1 MKKIIRSVGVC
12 FAIAAI
18 IFTGVLLWG
27 TVAQASG
34 LVDDTVD
41 AAHLFSKYPLKNY
54 RLDFYVNLSGG
65 WLPWNWG
72 DSIGKSVMYGL
83 YCLSDFLWIVSMY
96 ISSATGYVVQ
106 EAYKLDFIDDMISKI
121 GKNIQEL
128 AGITKN
134 GISANG
140 LYVKLVF
147 IIIIIVG
154 IYMVYTGLIK
164 KETSKA
170 MHTFLNFV
178 LVFVFSAAFIA
189 YAPKYMGMLN
199 EFSADLSAAIL
210 DTGTK
215 VLSVEK
221 DEKDSVVLIRDSLFA
236 MQIEKPW
243 LLLQY
248 GTTDKEA
255 IGVDRVER
263 LLSVSPS
270 LNGGEDR
277 ENVVKSEIEE
287 QNNMNLTITEVAP
300 RLGMVLFI
308 FLLNIII
315 SIFVLL
321 LTGIMVLSQILFL
334 IFSLVLVISFL
345 ISMMPGQ
352 ENNWKKAV
360 VNLFNTLMARVGIT
374 LIITLAFCISNMFY
388 SMSGSYPFVLMMFLQ
403 IVTFA
408 GIFMKMNDIL
418 GVMNLSAN
426 DSGQLGRKILNKS
439 YRQIRTGKRM
449 GRKMVRKVVSQS
461 SQRHVPQSTV
471 ESTNKDARDNT
482 SVPKQEINSA
492 SSTSKK
498 EIRKNVSAKN
508 GEVIPVREEE
518 LENEQGV
525 VQRQSHTTQKQY
537 RVHKQPEKIKREQ
550 KERPV
555 QSIQNNAEQVIVE
568 KKDTEIPA
576 GNKNVKKDFVRPN
589 YIMVHKQEE
598 KMKKIKQSDPVLR
611 ETKEAPKRMNINREQ
626 QQQRSVPDKANLRQN
641 MERDALSNENNGQK
655 KGVQEVESLKM
666 KPGAEYMPV
675 PVNKKSLDRQKLN
688 RQNPERQVWD
698 RQASVKGGGDRQGR
712 RGQTLNRQILD
723 ESDVNKKVSK
733 NSKENTHASGVIV
746 ERKPSTDVRKNV
758 TVVSNSNQK
767 GNLHGTVIRNNV
779 NMRVSRKSPTVKATP
794 DSIRKEMVRKKADEK
809 N

>member
-18 IFTGVLLWG
+18 IFTGVLLCG

-675 PVNKKSLDRQKLN
+675 PVNKKSLDRQNLN

-698 RQASVKGGGDRQGR
+698 RQASVKGGGDRQGL

-767 GNLHGTVIRNNV
+767 GNLHSTVIRNNV

-794 DSIRKEMVRKKADEK
+794 DSIRKERVRKKADEK

>member
-408 GIFMKMNDIL
+408 GIFMKTNDIL

-461 SQRHVPQSTV
+461 SQRHVLQSTV

-482 SVPKQEINSA
+482 GVPKQEVNNA
-492 SSTSKK
+492 SSTGKK
-498 EIRKNVSAKN
+498 EIRKNVSVKN

-525 VQRQSHTTQKQY
+525 VQRQSHTMQKQY

-568 KKDTEIPA
+568 KKDTEIPT

-598 KMKKIKQSDPVLR
+598 KMKKLKQSDPVLR

-641 MERDALSNENNGQK
+641 MERDVLSNENNGQK

-666 KPGAEYMPV
+666 KPVAEYMPV
-675 PVNKKSLDRQKLN
+675 PVNKKSLDRQNLN

-698 RQASVKGGGDRQGR
+698 RQASVKGGGDRQGLR
-712 RGQTLNRQILD
+712 EQTLNRQILD
-723 ESDVNKKVSK
+723 ELDVNKKVSK
-733 NSKENTHASGVIV
+733 NSKENIYASGVIV
-746 ERKPSTDVRKNV
+746 ERKLSTDARKNV

-767 GNLHGTVIRNNV
+767 GNLHSMVIRNNV
-779 NMRVSRKSPTVKATP
+779 NMRVSRNSPTVKATP
-794 DSIRKEMVRKKADEK
+794 DSIRKERVRKKADEK

>member
-27 TVAQASG
+27 MVAQASG

-675 PVNKKSLDRQKLN
+675 PVNKKSLDRQNLN

>member
-374 LIITLAFCISNMFY
+374 LVITLAFCISNMFY

-471 ESTNKDARDNT
+471 ESTNKDARNNT
-482 SVPKQEINSA
+482 GVPKQEINNA

-576 GNKNVKKDFVRPN
+576 GNKNVKKDFIRPN

-598 KMKKIKQSDPVLR
+598 KMKKLKQSDPVLR

-675 PVNKKSLDRQKLN
+675 PVNKKSLDRQNLN

-698 RQASVKGGGDRQGR
+698 RQASVKGGGDRQGL

-767 GNLHGTVIRNNV
+767 GNLHSTVIRNNV

-794 DSIRKEMVRKKADEK
+794 DSIRKERVRKKADEK

>member
-471 ESTNKDARDNT
+471 ESTNKDARNNT
-482 SVPKQEINSA
+482 GVPKQEINNA

-576 GNKNVKKDFVRPN
+576 GNKNVKKDFIRPN

-598 KMKKIKQSDPVLR
+598 KMKKLKQSDPVLR

-675 PVNKKSLDRQKLN
+675 PVNKKSLDRQNLN

-698 RQASVKGGGDRQGR
+698 RQASVKGGGDRQGL

-767 GNLHGTVIRNNV
+767 GNLHSTVIRNNV

-794 DSIRKEMVRKKADEK
+794 DSIRKERVRKKADEK

>member
-374 LIITLAFCISNMFY
+374 LVITLAFCISNMFY

-471 ESTNKDARDNT
+471 ESTNKDARNNT
-482 SVPKQEINSA
+482 GVPKQEINNA

-576 GNKNVKKDFVRPN
+576 GNKNVKKDFIRPN

-598 KMKKIKQSDPVLR
+598 KMKKLKQSDPVLR

-666 KPGAEYMPV
+666 KPGAEYMPL
-675 PVNKKSLDRQKLN
+675 PVNKKSLDRQNLN

-698 RQASVKGGGDRQGR
+698 RQASVKGGGDRQGL

-767 GNLHGTVIRNNV
+767 GNLHSTVIRNNV

-794 DSIRKEMVRKKADEK
+794 DSIRKERVRKKADEK

>member
-408 GIFMKMNDIL
+408 GIFMKTNDIL

-461 SQRHVPQSTV
+461 SQRHVLQSTV

-482 SVPKQEINSA
+482 GVPKQEVNNA
-492 SSTSKK
+492 SSTGKK
-498 EIRKNVSAKN
+498 EIRKNVSVKN

-525 VQRQSHTTQKQY
+525 VQRQSHTMQKQY

-568 KKDTEIPA
+568 KKDTEIPT

-598 KMKKIKQSDPVLR
+598 KMKKLKQSDPVLR

-641 MERDALSNENNGQK
+641 MERDVLSNENNGQK

-666 KPGAEYMPV
+666 KPVAEYMPV
-675 PVNKKSLDRQKLN
+675 PVNKKSLDRQNLN

-698 RQASVKGGGDRQGR
+698 RQASVKGGGDRQGLR
-712 RGQTLNRQILD
+712 EQTLNRQILD
-723 ESDVNKKVSK
+723 ELDVNKKVSK
-733 NSKENTHASGVIV
+733 NSKENIYASGVIV
-746 ERKPSTDVRKNV
+746 ERKLSTDARKNV

-767 GNLHGTVIRNNV
+767 GNLHSTVIRNNV
-779 NMRVSRKSPTVKATP
+779 NMRVSRNSPTVKATP
-794 DSIRKEMVRKKADEK
+794 DSIRKERVRKKADEK

>member
-236 MQIEKPW
+236 MQIGKPW

-408 GIFMKMNDIL
+408 GIFMKTNDIL

-461 SQRHVPQSTV
+461 SQRHVLQSTV

-482 SVPKQEINSA
+482 GVPKQEVNNA
-492 SSTSKK
+492 SSTGKK
-498 EIRKNVSAKN
+498 EIRKNVSVKN

-525 VQRQSHTTQKQY
+525 VQRQSHTMQKQY

-568 KKDTEIPA
+568 KKDTEIPT

-598 KMKKIKQSDPVLR
+598 KMKKLKQSDPVLR

-641 MERDALSNENNGQK
+641 MERDVLSNENNGQK

-666 KPGAEYMPV
+666 KPVAEYMPV
-675 PVNKKSLDRQKLN
+675 PVNKKSLDRQNLN

-698 RQASVKGGGDRQGR
+698 RQASVKGGGDRQGLR
-712 RGQTLNRQILD
+712 EQTLNRQILD
-723 ESDVNKKVSK
+723 ELDVNKKVSK
-733 NSKENTHASGVIV
+733 NSKENIYASGVIV
-746 ERKPSTDVRKNV
+746 ERKLSTDARKNV

-767 GNLHGTVIRNNV
+767 GNLHSTVIRNNV
-779 NMRVSRKSPTVKATP
+779 NMRVSRNSPTVKATP
-794 DSIRKEMVRKKADEK
+794 DSIRKERVRKKADEK

>member
-300 RLGMVLFI
+300 RLGMVL
-308 FLLNIII
+308 
-315 SIFVLL
+315 
-321 LTGIMVLSQILFL
+321 
-334 IFSLVLVISFL
+334 SFL
-345 ISMMPGQ
+345 Y
-352 ENNWKKAV
+352 
-360 VNLFNTLMARVGIT
+360 L
-374 LIITLAFCISNMFY
+374 C
-388 SMSGSYPFVLMMFLQ
+388 SY
-403 IVTFA
+403 
-408 GIFMKMNDIL
+408 
-418 GVMNLSAN
+418 
-426 DSGQLGRKILNKS
+426 
-439 YRQIRTGKRM
+439 
-449 GRKMVRKVVSQS
+449 
-461 SQRHVPQSTV
+461 
-471 ESTNKDARDNT
+471 
-482 SVPKQEINSA
+482 
-492 SSTSKK
+492 
-498 EIRKNVSAKN
+498 
-508 GEVIPVREEE
+508 
-518 LENEQGV
+518 
-525 VQRQSHTTQKQY
+525 
-537 RVHKQPEKIKREQ
+537 
-550 KERPV
+550 
-555 QSIQNNAEQVIVE
+555 
-568 KKDTEIPA
+568 
-576 GNKNVKKDFVRPN
+576 
-589 YIMVHKQEE
+589 
-598 KMKKIKQSDPVLR
+598 
-611 ETKEAPKRMNINREQ
+611 
-626 QQQRSVPDKANLRQN
+626 
-641 MERDALSNENNGQK
+641 
-655 KGVQEVESLKM
+655 
-666 KPGAEYMPV
+666 
-675 PVNKKSLDRQKLN
+675 
-688 RQNPERQVWD
+688 
-698 RQASVKGGGDRQGR
+698 
-712 RGQTLNRQILD
+712 
-723 ESDVNKKVSK
+723 
-733 NSKENTHASGVIV
+733 
-746 ERKPSTDVRKNV
+746 
-758 TVVSNSNQK
+758 
-767 GNLHGTVIRNNV
+767 
-779 NMRVSRKSPTVKATP
+779 
-794 DSIRKEMVRKKADEK
+794 
-809 N
+809 

>member
-675 PVNKKSLDRQKLN
+675 PVNKKSLDRQNLN

-698 RQASVKGGGDRQGR
+698 RQASVKGGGDRQGL

-767 GNLHGTVIRNNV
+767 GNLHSTVIRNNV

-794 DSIRKEMVRKKADEK
+794 DSIRKERVRKKADEK

>member
-408 GIFMKMNDIL
+408 GIFMKTNDIL

-461 SQRHVPQSTV
+461 SQRHVLQSTV

-482 SVPKQEINSA
+482 GVPKQEVNNA
-492 SSTSKK
+492 SSTGKK
-498 EIRKNVSAKN
+498 EIRKNVSVKN

-525 VQRQSHTTQKQY
+525 VQRQSHTMQKQY

-568 KKDTEIPA
+568 KKDTEIPT

-598 KMKKIKQSDPVLR
+598 KMKKLKQSDPVLR

-626 QQQRSVPDKANLRQN
+626 RQQQSVQDKANLRQN
-641 MERDALSNENNGQK
+641 MEREALSNENNGQK

-675 PVNKKSLDRQKLN
+675 PVNKKSLDRQNLN

-698 RQASVKGGGDRQGR
+698 RQASVKGGGDRQGL

-733 NSKENTHASGVIV
+733 NSKENSHASGVIV
-746 ERKPSTDVRKNV
+746 ERKSSTDVRKNV

-767 GNLHGTVIRNNV
+767 GNLHSTVIRNNV
-779 NMRVSRKSPTVKATP
+779 NMRVSRKSPTVKTTS
-794 DSIRKEMVRKKADEK
+794 DSIRKERVRKKADEK

>member
-18 IFTGVLLWG
+18 IFMGVLLWG

-255 IGVDRVER
+255 IGGDRVER

-482 SVPKQEINSA
+482 GVPKQEVNNA
-492 SSTSKK
+492 SSTGKK
-498 EIRKNVSAKN
+498 EIRKNVSVKN

-525 VQRQSHTTQKQY
+525 VQRQSHTMQKQY

-555 QSIQNNAEQVIVE
+555 QSIQNNTEQVIME
-568 KKDTEIPA
+568 KKDTEIPT

-598 KMKKIKQSDPVLR
+598 KMKKLKQSDPVLR

-641 MERDALSNENNGQK
+641 MERDVLSNENNGQK

-675 PVNKKSLDRQKLN
+675 PVNKKSLDRQNLN

-698 RQASVKGGGDRQGR
+698 RQASVKGGGDRQGLR
-712 RGQTLNRQILD
+712 EQTLNRQILD
-723 ESDVNKKVSK
+723 ELDVNKKVSK
-733 NSKENTHASGVIV
+733 NSKENIYASGVIV
-746 ERKPSTDVRKNV
+746 ERKLSTDARKNV

-767 GNLHGTVIRNNV
+767 GNLHSTVIRNNV
-779 NMRVSRKSPTVKATP
+779 DMRVSRNSPTVKATP
-794 DSIRKEMVRKKADEK
+794 DSIRKERVRKKADEK

>member
-439 YRQIRTGKRM
+439 YRRIRTGKRM

-471 ESTNKDARDNT
+471 ESTNKDARNNT
-482 SVPKQEINSA
+482 GVPKQEINNA

-537 RVHKQPEKIKREQ
+537 KVHKQPEKIKREQ

-576 GNKNVKKDFVRPN
+576 GNKNVKKDFIRPN

-598 KMKKIKQSDPVLR
+598 KMKKLKQSDPVLR

-675 PVNKKSLDRQKLN
+675 PVNKKSLDRQNLN

-698 RQASVKGGGDRQGR
+698 RQASVKGGGDRQGL

-794 DSIRKEMVRKKADEK
+794 DSIRKERVRKKADEK

>member
-215 VLSVEK
+215 ILSVEK

-471 ESTNKDARDNT
+471 ESTNKDARNNT
-482 SVPKQEINSA
+482 GVPKQEINNA

-576 GNKNVKKDFVRPN
+576 GNKNVKKDFIRPN

-598 KMKKIKQSDPVLR
+598 KMKKLKQSDPVLR

-675 PVNKKSLDRQKLN
+675 PVNKKSLDRQNLN

-698 RQASVKGGGDRQGR
+698 RQASVKGGGDRQGL

-767 GNLHGTVIRNNV
+767 GNLHSTVIRNNV

-794 DSIRKEMVRKKADEK
+794 DSIRKERVRKKADEK

>member
-675 PVNKKSLDRQKLN
+675 PVNKKSLDRQNLN

-767 GNLHGTVIRNNV
+767 GNLHSTVIRNNV

-794 DSIRKEMVRKKADEK
+794 DSIRKERVRKKADEK

>member
-439 YRQIRTGKRM
+439 YRRIRTGKRM

-471 ESTNKDARDNT
+471 ESTNKDARNNT
-482 SVPKQEINSA
+482 GVPKQEINNA

-537 RVHKQPEKIKREQ
+537 KVHKQPEKIKREQ

-576 GNKNVKKDFVRPN
+576 GNKNVKKDFIRPN

-598 KMKKIKQSDPVLR
+598 KMKKLKQSDPVLR

-675 PVNKKSLDRQKLN
+675 PVNKKSLDRQNLN

-698 RQASVKGGGDRQGR
+698 RQASVKGGGGRQGL

-794 DSIRKEMVRKKADEK
+794 DSIRKERVRKKADEK

>member
-12 FAIAAI
+12 FAIAAL

-675 PVNKKSLDRQKLN
+675 PVNKKSLDRQNLN

-698 RQASVKGGGDRQGR
+698 RQASVKGGGDRQGL

-767 GNLHGTVIRNNV
+767 GNLHSTVIRNNV

-794 DSIRKEMVRKKADEK
+794 DSIRKERVRKKADEK

>member
-374 LIITLAFCISNMFY
+374 LVITLAFCISNMFY

-471 ESTNKDARDNT
+471 ESTNKDARNNT
-482 SVPKQEINSA
+482 GVPKQEINNA

-576 GNKNVKKDFVRPN
+576 GNKNVKKDFIRPN

-598 KMKKIKQSDPVLR
+598 KMKKLKQSDPVLR

-626 QQQRSVPDKANLRQN
+626 RQQQSVQDKANLRQN
-641 MERDALSNENNGQK
+641 MEREALSNENNGQK

-675 PVNKKSLDRQKLN
+675 PVNKKSLDRQNLN

-698 RQASVKGGGDRQGR
+698 RQASVKGGGDRQGL

-733 NSKENTHASGVIV
+733 NSKENSHASGVIV
-746 ERKPSTDVRKNV
+746 ERKSSTDVRKNV

-767 GNLHGTVIRNNV
+767 GNLHSTVIRNNV
-779 NMRVSRKSPTVKATP
+779 NMRVSKKSPTVKATP
-794 DSIRKEMVRKKADEK
+794 DSIRKERVRKKADEK

>member
-675 PVNKKSLDRQKLN
+675 PVNKKSLDRQNLN

-698 RQASVKGGGDRQGR
+698 RQASVKGGGDRQGL

-794 DSIRKEMVRKKADEK
+794 DSIRKERVRKTADEK

>member
-374 LIITLAFCISNMFY
+374 LVITLAFCISNMFY

-471 ESTNKDARDNT
+471 ESTNKDARNNT
-482 SVPKQEINSA
+482 GVPKQEINNA

-537 RVHKQPEKIKREQ
+537 KVHKQPEKIKREQ

-576 GNKNVKKDFVRPN
+576 GNKNVKKDFIRPN

-598 KMKKIKQSDPVLR
+598 KMKKLKQSDPVLR

-675 PVNKKSLDRQKLN
+675 PVNKKSLDRQNLN

-698 RQASVKGGGDRQGR
+698 RQASVKGGGDRQGL

-767 GNLHGTVIRNNV
+767 GNLHSTVIRNNV

-794 DSIRKEMVRKKADEK
+794 DSIRKERVRKKADEK

>member
-374 LIITLAFCISNMFY
+374 LVITLAFCISNMFY

-426 DSGQLGRKILNKS
+426 DSGQLGRKILNKL

-471 ESTNKDARDNT
+471 ESTNKDARNNT
-482 SVPKQEINSA
+482 GVPKQEINNA

-576 GNKNVKKDFVRPN
+576 GNKNVKKDFIRPN

-598 KMKKIKQSDPVLR
+598 KMKKLKQSDPVLR

-675 PVNKKSLDRQKLN
+675 PVNKKSLDRQNLN

-698 RQASVKGGGDRQGR
+698 RQASVKGGGDRQGL

-767 GNLHGTVIRNNV
+767 GNLHSTVIRNNV

-794 DSIRKEMVRKKADEK
+794 DSIRKERVRKKADEK

>member
-666 KPGAEYMPV
+666 KLGAEYMPV
-675 PVNKKSLDRQKLN
+675 PVNKKSLDRQNLN

-698 RQASVKGGGDRQGR
+698 RQASVKGGGDRQGL

-767 GNLHGTVIRNNV
+767 GNLHSTVIRNNV

-794 DSIRKEMVRKKADEK
+794 DSIRKERVRKKADEK

>member
-374 LIITLAFCISNMFY
+374 LVITLAFCISNMFY

-471 ESTNKDARDNT
+471 ESTNKDARNNT
-482 SVPKQEINSA
+482 GVPKQEINNA
-492 SSTSKK
+492 SLTSKK

-576 GNKNVKKDFVRPN
+576 GNKNVKKDFIRPN

-598 KMKKIKQSDPVLR
+598 KMKKLKQSDPVLR

-675 PVNKKSLDRQKLN
+675 PVNKKSLDRQNLN

-698 RQASVKGGGDRQGR
+698 RQASVKGGGDRQGL

-767 GNLHGTVIRNNV
+767 GNLHSTVIRNNV

-794 DSIRKEMVRKKADEK
+794 DSIRKERVRKKADEK

>member
-12 FAIAAI
+12 FAIAGI

-374 LIITLAFCISNMFY
+374 LVITLAFCISNMFY

-471 ESTNKDARDNT
+471 ESTNKDARNNT
-482 SVPKQEINSA
+482 GVPKQEINNA

-576 GNKNVKKDFVRPN
+576 GNKNVKKDFIRPN

-598 KMKKIKQSDPVLR
+598 KMKKLKQSDPVLR

-675 PVNKKSLDRQKLN
+675 PVNKKSLDRQNLN

-698 RQASVKGGGDRQGR
+698 RQASVKGGGDRQGL

-767 GNLHGTVIRNNV
+767 GNLHSTVIRNNV

-794 DSIRKEMVRKKADEK
+794 DSIRKERVRKKADEK

>member
-408 GIFMKMNDIL
+408 GIFMKTNDIL

-449 GRKMVRKVVSQS
+449 GRKMVRKVASQS
-461 SQRHVPQSTV
+461 SQRHVLQSTV

-482 SVPKQEINSA
+482 GVPKQEVNNA
-492 SSTSKK
+492 SSTGKK
-498 EIRKNVSAKN
+498 EIRKNVSVKN

-525 VQRQSHTTQKQY
+525 VQRQSHTMQKQY

-568 KKDTEIPA
+568 KKDTEIPT

-598 KMKKIKQSDPVLR
+598 KMKKLKQSDPVLR

-641 MERDALSNENNGQK
+641 MERDVLSNENNGQK

-666 KPGAEYMPV
+666 KPVAEYMPV
-675 PVNKKSLDRQKLN
+675 PVNKKSLDRQNLN

-698 RQASVKGGGDRQGR
+698 RQASVKGGGDRQGLR
-712 RGQTLNRQILD
+712 EQTLNRQILD
-723 ESDVNKKVSK
+723 ELDVNKKVSK
-733 NSKENTHASGVIV
+733 NSKENIYASGVIV
-746 ERKPSTDVRKNV
+746 ERKLSTDARKNV

-767 GNLHGTVIRNNV
+767 GNLHSTVIRNNV
-779 NMRVSRKSPTVKATP
+779 NMRVSRNSPTVKATP
-794 DSIRKEMVRKKADEK
+794 DSIRKERVRKKADEK

>member
-374 LIITLAFCISNMFY
+374 LVITLAFCISNMFY

-675 PVNKKSLDRQKLN
+675 PVNKKSLDRQNLN

-698 RQASVKGGGDRQGR
+698 RQASVKGGGDRQGL

-794 DSIRKEMVRKKADEK
+794 DSIRKERVRKKADEK

>member
-374 LIITLAFCISNMFY
+374 LVITLAFCISNMFY

-655 KGVQEVESLKM
+655 KGVREVESLKM

-675 PVNKKSLDRQKLN
+675 PVNKKSLDRQNLN

-698 RQASVKGGGDRQGR
+698 RQASVKGGGDRQGL

-794 DSIRKEMVRKKADEK
+794 DSIRKERVRKKADEK

>member
-426 DSGQLGRKILNKS
+426 DSEQLGRKILNKS

-471 ESTNKDARDNT
+471 ESTNKDARNNT
-482 SVPKQEINSA
+482 GVPKQEINNA

-576 GNKNVKKDFVRPN
+576 GNKNVKKDFIRPN

-598 KMKKIKQSDPVLR
+598 KMKKLKQSDPVLR

-675 PVNKKSLDRQKLN
+675 PVNKKSLDRQNLN

-698 RQASVKGGGDRQGR
+698 RQASVKGGGDRQGL

-767 GNLHGTVIRNNV
+767 GNLHSTVIRNNV

-794 DSIRKEMVRKKADEK
+794 DSIRKERVRKKADEK

>member
-374 LIITLAFCISNMFY
+374 LVITLAFCISNMFY

-471 ESTNKDARDNT
+471 ESTNKDARNNT
-482 SVPKQEINSA
+482 GVPKQEINNA

-576 GNKNVKKDFVRPN
+576 GNKNVKKDFIRPN

-598 KMKKIKQSDPVLR
+598 KMKKLKQSDPVLR

-626 QQQRSVPDKANLRQN
+626 QQQRSVPDKSNLRQN

-675 PVNKKSLDRQKLN
+675 PVNKKSLDRQNLN

-698 RQASVKGGGDRQGR
+698 RQASVKGGGDRQGL

-767 GNLHGTVIRNNV
+767 GNLHSTVIRNNV

-794 DSIRKEMVRKKADEK
+794 DSIRKERVRKKADEK

>member
-439 YRQIRTGKRM
+439 YRQIRMGKRM
-449 GRKMVRKVVSQS
+449 GRKMVRKVAPQS
-461 SQRHVPQSTV
+461 SQRHVLQNTV
-471 ESTNKDARDNT
+471 EHTDKDVRNNT
-482 SVPKQEINSA
+482 SVPKQETNNA
-492 SSTSKK
+492 SSMNKK
-498 EIRKNVSAKN
+498 EIRKNVFAKN

-576 GNKNVKKDFVRPN
+576 GNKNVKKDFIRPN

-598 KMKKIKQSDPVLR
+598 KMKKLKQSDPVLR

-675 PVNKKSLDRQKLN
+675 PVNKKILDRQNLN

-698 RQASVKGGGDRQGR
+698 RQASVKGGGDRQGL

-767 GNLHGTVIRNNV
+767 GNLHSTVIRNNV

-794 DSIRKEMVRKKADEK
+794 DSIRKERVRKKADEK

>member
-675 PVNKKSLDRQKLN
+675 PVNKKSLDRQNLN

>member
-255 IGVDRVER
+255 IGVDRVEK

-360 VNLFNTLMARVGIT
+360 INLFNTLMARVGIT

-471 ESTNKDARDNT
+471 ESTNKDARNNT
-482 SVPKQEINSA
+482 GVPKQEINNA
-492 SSTSKK
+492 SSTGKK

-568 KKDTEIPA
+568 KKDTEIPT
-576 GNKNVKKDFVRPN
+576 GNKNVKKDFIRPN

-598 KMKKIKQSDPVLR
+598 KMKKLKQSDPVLR

-675 PVNKKSLDRQKLN
+675 PVNKKSLDRQNLN

-698 RQASVKGGGDRQGR
+698 RQASVKGGGDRQGL

-794 DSIRKEMVRKKADEK
+794 DSIRKERVRKKADEK

>member
-471 ESTNKDARDNT
+471 ESTNKDARNNT
-482 SVPKQEINSA
+482 GVPKQEINNA

-598 KMKKIKQSDPVLR
+598 KMKKLKQSDPVLR

-675 PVNKKSLDRQKLN
+675 PVNKKSLDRQNLN

-698 RQASVKGGGDRQGR
+698 RQASVKGGGDRQGL

-733 NSKENTHASGVIV
+733 NSKENSHASGVIV

-767 GNLHGTVIRNNV
+767 GNLHSTVIRNNV
-779 NMRVSRKSPTVKATP
+779 NMRVSKKSPTVKATP
-794 DSIRKEMVRKKADEK
+794 DSIRKERVRKKADEK

>member
-675 PVNKKSLDRQKLN
+675 PVNKKSLDRQNLN

-698 RQASVKGGGDRQGR
+698 RQVSVKGGGDRQGL

-794 DSIRKEMVRKKADEK
+794 DSIRKERVRKKADEK

>member
-408 GIFMKMNDIL
+408 GIFMKTNDIL

-461 SQRHVPQSTV
+461 SQRHVLQSTV

-482 SVPKQEINSA
+482 GVPKQEVNNA
-492 SSTSKK
+492 SSTGKK
-498 EIRKNVSAKN
+498 EIRKNVSVKN

-525 VQRQSHTTQKQY
+525 VQRQSHTMQKQY

-568 KKDTEIPA
+568 KKDTEMPT

-598 KMKKIKQSDPVLR
+598 KMKKLKQSDPVLR

-641 MERDALSNENNGQK
+641 MERDVLSNENNGQK

-666 KPGAEYMPV
+666 KPVAEYMPV
-675 PVNKKSLDRQKLN
+675 PVNKKSLDRQNLN

-698 RQASVKGGGDRQGR
+698 RQASVKGGGDRQGLR
-712 RGQTLNRQILD
+712 EQTLNRQILD
-723 ESDVNKKVSK
+723 ELDVNKKVSK
-733 NSKENTHASGVIV
+733 NSKENIYASGVIV
-746 ERKPSTDVRKNV
+746 ERKLSTDARKNV

-767 GNLHGTVIRNNV
+767 GNLHSTVIRNNV
-779 NMRVSRKSPTVKATP
+779 NMRVSRNSPTVKATP
-794 DSIRKEMVRKKADEK
+794 DSIRKERVRKKADEK

>member
-106 EAYKLDFIDDMISKI
+106 EAYKLDFIDDMILKI

-675 PVNKKSLDRQKLN
+675 PVNKKSLDRQNLN

-698 RQASVKGGGDRQGR
+698 RQASVKGGGDRQGL

-794 DSIRKEMVRKKADEK
+794 DSIRKERVRKKADEK

>member
-1 MKKIIRSVGVC
+1 MKKIIRSVGGC

-675 PVNKKSLDRQKLN
+675 PVNKKSLDRQNLN

>member
-482 SVPKQEINSA
+482 GVPKQEVNNA
-492 SSTSKK
+492 SSTGKK
-498 EIRKNVSAKN
+498 EIRKNVSVKN

-525 VQRQSHTTQKQY
+525 VQRQSHTMQKQY

-568 KKDTEIPA
+568 KKDTEIPT

-598 KMKKIKQSDPVLR
+598 KMKKLKQSDPVLR

-641 MERDALSNENNGQK
+641 MERDVLSNENNGQK

-675 PVNKKSLDRQKLN
+675 PVNKKSLDRQNLN

-698 RQASVKGGGDRQGR
+698 RQASVKGGGDRQGLR
-712 RGQTLNRQILD
+712 EQTLNRQILD
-723 ESDVNKKVSK
+723 ELDVNKKVSK
-733 NSKENTHASGVIV
+733 NSKENIYASGVIV
-746 ERKPSTDVRKNV
+746 ERKLSTDARKNV

-767 GNLHGTVIRNNV
+767 GNLHSTVIRNNV
-779 NMRVSRKSPTVKATP
+779 NMRVSRNSPTVKATP
-794 DSIRKEMVRKKADEK
+794 DSIRKERVRKKADEK

>member
-210 DTGTK
+210 DTGIK

-675 PVNKKSLDRQKLN
+675 PVNKKSLDRQNLN

-698 RQASVKGGGDRQGR
+698 RQASVKGGGDRQGL

>member
-675 PVNKKSLDRQKLN
+675 PVNKKSLDRQNLN

-698 RQASVKGGGDRQGR
+698 RQASVKGGGDRQGL

-758 TVVSNSNQK
+758 TVVSNGNQK
-767 GNLHGTVIRNNV
+767 GNLHSTVIRNNV

-794 DSIRKEMVRKKADEK
+794 DSIRKERVRKKADEK